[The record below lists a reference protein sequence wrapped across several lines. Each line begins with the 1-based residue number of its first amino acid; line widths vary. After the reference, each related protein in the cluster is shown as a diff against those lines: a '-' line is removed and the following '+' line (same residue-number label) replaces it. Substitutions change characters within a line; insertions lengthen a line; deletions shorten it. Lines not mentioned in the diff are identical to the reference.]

1 MKPLTA
7 WLLSD
12 HFDWCRTQ
20 VSDAVHVASTS
31 LVVCTIGVLA
41 ILFDTVP
48 VYCLSPW
55 SDLKMYCFTR
65 HCGVEVEVEVEVD
78 SALPQVE
85 VDLALPQVEGAS
97 ALPQVEGASALPQV
111 EVHHPATHHSSVVIN
126 IYFGT
131 TWIAWLQ
138 RWGGMYCLTYHRPFP
153 TVTVTKTYGYLSY
166 LDYMLGVTRVIFIQY
181 KFIGPG
187 WTLPPDQ
194 LNSVLLFLAR
204 SKPSRQWLLTPAHF
218 TRALQPS
225 VVIYALR
232 CHHVVKHALTARL
245 NKDVVRIILGY
256 L

>member
-1 MKPLTA
+1 MKPPTA

-20 VSDAVHVASTS
+20 VSAAVHVASTR

-65 HCGVEVEVEVEVD
+65 HCGVEVEVEVDSALQQVEGDSALQQVAGD
-78 SALPQVE
+78 SALPPV
-85 VDLALPQVEGAS
+85 A
-97 ALPQVEGASALPQV
+97 
-111 EVHHPATHHSSVVIN
+111 VHHPATHHSSVVVN
-126 IYFGT
+126 IYFST

-166 LDYMLGVTRVIFIQY
+166 LDYMLDVTRVIFIQY
-181 KFIGPG
+181 KFIGPC

-194 LNSVLLFLAR
+194 LNCVLHFLAR
-204 SKPSRQWLLTPAHF
+204 YKPSRQWLMTPAHF
-218 TRALQPS
+218 THALQPS

-232 CHHVVKHALTARL
+232 CHHVAKHALTARL
-245 NKDVVRIILGY
+245 NEDVVRIILGY